1 MLAYKGF
8 EKGLICRGYQFTMGK
23 NVTDQANCQRNGF
36 HCAANPLD
44 CLYHYPNIYTSEYYL
59 VKAEGDLDEDAY
71 DSKISCTE
79 LTILRRLDV
88 EQLILHGLAYMT
100 DHPLLEWSSQV
111 SRDRGTAGGGYTV
124 VRGCDPMARGRLG
137 DILALARENARG
149 TRIEE
154 IAITRVDGEKILPGI
169 WYGMD
174 WKARSA
180 RL

>member
-8 EKGLICRGYQFTMGK
+8 EKGLICRGYQFIMGK

-88 EQLILHGLAYMT
+88 EQLILHVLAYMT
-100 DHPLLEWSSQV
+100 DHPLLEWSSKV
-111 SRDRGTAGGGYTV
+111 NRDRGTA
-124 VRGCDPMARGRLG
+124 RGR
-137 DILALARENARG
+137 IHRG
-149 TRIEE
+149 
-154 IAITRVDGEKILPGI
+154 AGV
-169 WYGMD
+169 
-174 WKARSA
+174 
-180 RL
+180 

>member
-8 EKGLICRGYQFTMGK
+8 EKGLICRGYQFIMGK

-100 DHPLLEWSSQV
+100 DHPLLEWSSKV
-111 SRDRGTAGGGYTV
+111 NRDRGTAGGGYTV
-124 VRGCDPMARGRLG
+124 VRGCDPMARGKLG
-137 DILALARENARG
+137 DILALARENAQG

-174 WKARSA
+174 WKAMSA

>member
-8 EKGLICRGYQFTMGK
+8 EKGLICRGYQFIMGK

-88 EQLILHGLAYMT
+88 EQLNFYLYFLSI
-100 DHPLLEWSSQV
+100 PL
-111 SRDRGTAGGGYTV
+111 YTQS
-124 VRGCDPMARGRLG
+124 
-137 DILALARENARG
+137 DILFDAYR
-149 TRIEE
+149 
-154 IAITRVDGEKILPGI
+154 
-169 WYGMD
+169 
-174 WKARSA
+174 
-180 RL
+180 RLKSRCLFCTTNCYSQKFSKKTSEAQ

>member
-1 MLAYKGF
+1 M
-8 EKGLICRGYQFTMGK
+8 
-23 NVTDQANCQRNGF
+23 
-36 HCAANPLD
+36 
-44 CLYHYPNIYTSEYYL
+44 
-59 VKAEGDLDEDAY
+59 
-71 DSKISCTE
+71 
-79 LTILRRLDV
+79 

-100 DHPLLEWSSQV
+100 DHPLLEWSSKV
-111 SRDRGTAGGGYTV
+111 NRDRGTAGGGYTV
-124 VRGCDPMARGRLG
+124 VRGCDPMARGKLG
-137 DILALARENARG
+137 DILALARENAQG